1 METIK
6 TTHNLPFEACSWDNE
21 YTRFRIG
28 TCEGLYGYVV
38 SDYSGIAERTLDIL
52 AIQNR
57 DQGNGH
63 FEDVLEWFEFA
74 AKRDGVPLRF
84 VEIMN
89 ERLFMHL
96 CNKRGFKPQVLKAGA
111 AIQLNVKK
119 IFMEKETAEQAASRL
134 FWSFIFPLQVWHF
147 P

>member
-1 METIK
+1 MNSIV
-6 TTHNLPFEACSWDNE
+6 TTHNLNFEASPWDSD

-38 SDYSGIAERTLDIL
+38 NNYCGKPERTLDIL
-52 AIQNR
+52 AVQNR

-89 ERLFMHL
+89 ERLFLHL
-96 CNKRGFKPQVLKAGA
+96 CNKRGYKPQILKAGS
-111 AIQLNVKK
+111 AIQLNAKK
-119 IFMEKETAEQAASRL
+119 IL
-134 FWSFIFPLQVWHF
+134 
-147 P
+147 